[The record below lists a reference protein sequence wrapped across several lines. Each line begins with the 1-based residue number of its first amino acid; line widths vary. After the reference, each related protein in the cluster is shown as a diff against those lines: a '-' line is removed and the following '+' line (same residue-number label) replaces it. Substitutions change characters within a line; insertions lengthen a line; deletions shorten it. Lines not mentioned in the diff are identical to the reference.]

1 MDYQA
6 LAELLF
12 PDVTETPE
20 QLEVRFPQRNLP
32 EGAVVS
38 RMAPSP
44 TGFVH
49 LGNLV
54 QGTISERMT
63 HQSGGV
69 LYLRVEDTDAKREIP
84 GAVEVLI
91 NTLKFYNINFDEGAT
106 VDGDDGAYG
115 PYRQRQRAAIYHVYA
130 KKLVSEGKAYP
141 CFCTEDELSALR
153 EKQEANKETT
163 GYYGKYAVW
172 RDRPMEDIQAQL
184 AAGNPWVLRFRSE
197 GSIDRQFK
205 FDDLVKGKL
214 TITENNVDHVLLK
227 SDGIPTYHFAHAV
240 DDHLMRTTHVVR
252 GDEWL
257 PSLPFHI
264 QLFQALGFKLP
275 KYVHIGPLM
284 KMDGSS
290 KRKLSKRKDP
300 ELALTYYKAE
310 GFPIPSVREYIMTVL
325 NSNFED
331 WRRANP
337 DADIESFK
345 FSPKKLNPA
354 GSLFDYAKLVDVS
367 KNVISRMNAEDVY
380 AQLLDWAKEFD
391 TDFAA
396 DLTIMEEGSEFLER
410 FTHKKDYRWPMFT
423 SCCPGWVRFL
433 KSQYPERTEEL
444 STAKSPQ
451 QMFGAIAKTYFAE
464 KIGIDP
470 KRLFVVSIMPCVAKK
485 SECALPTMRGE
496 DGIPDVDVSITT
508 RELDIMLRANHISP
522 VHLPEEEFDSPLGS
536 GTGAAVV
543 FGATGG
549 VMDAALRSAYYLV
562 TGENPD
568 PDAFTAVRGMDGW
581 KEASFNI
588 PTAGEVKVAV
598 VSGLGNARKLL
609 YALERGE
616 VSYDFVEVMA
626 CPGGCAGG
634 GGQPIHDGQELAEA
648 RGGVLWRLDKGEALR
663 FSHENP
669 DVQALYHD
677 YLGKPLGEKSH
688 HLLHTDH
695 LAWEMPQAQRG
706 Q

>member
-1 MDYQA
+1 MEDKQITLQIDGHFITVPEGSTILEA
-6 LAELLF
+6 ATKIGINIPTLCHIDLKGTCIKNNPASCRICVVEVIGRRNLAPACATRCTEGMVVKTSTLRVMNARKVVAELILSDH
-12 PDVTETPE
+12 PNDCLTCPKCGNCELQT
-20 QLEVRFPQRNLP
+20 LALRFNIREMPFNGGEL
-32 EGAVVS
+32 
-38 RMAPSP
+38 SP
-44 TGFVH
+44 
-49 LGNLV
+49 
-54 QGTISERMT
+54 R
-63 HQSGGV
+63 
-69 LYLRVEDTDAKREIP
+69 KREITASIVRNMDKCIFCRRCESVCNDVQTV
-84 GAVEVLI
+84 GALGAI
-91 NTLKFYNINFDEGAT
+91 RRGFNTTIAPAFDRMMTESECTYCGQCVAVCPVGALT
-106 VDGDDGAYG
+106 ERDYTNRLLDDLAN
-115 PYRQRQRAAIYHVYA
+115 PDKVVIVQTAPAVRAALGEEFGFPPGTLVTGKMVY
-130 KKLVSEGKAYP
+130 
-141 CFCTEDELSALR
+141 ALR
-153 EKQEANKETT
+153 E
-163 GYYGKYAVW
+163 
-172 RDRPMEDIQAQL
+172 
-184 AAGNPWVLRFRSE
+184 
-197 GSIDRQFK
+197 
-205 FDDLVKGKL
+205 
-214 TITENNVDHVLLK
+214 
-227 SDGIPTYHFAHAV
+227 
-240 DDHLMRTTHVVR
+240 
-252 GDEWL
+252 
-257 PSLPFHI
+257 
-264 QLFQALGFKLP
+264 LGFD
-275 KYVHIGPLM
+275 YV
-284 KMDGSS
+284 
-290 KRKLSKRKDP
+290 
-300 ELALTYYKAE
+300 
-310 GFPIPSVREYIMTVL
+310 
-325 NSNFED
+325 
-331 WRRANP
+331 
-337 DADIESFK
+337 
-345 FSPKKLNPA
+345 
-354 GSLFDYAKLVDVS
+354 
-367 KNVISRMNAEDVY
+367 
-380 AQLLDWAKEFD
+380 FD

-470 KRLFVVSIMPCVAKK
+470 KRLFVVSIMPCIAKK
-485 SECALPTMRGE
+485 SECTLPTMRGE

-669 DVQALYHD
+669 DVQALYRD

>member
-1 MDYQA
+1 MEILTNSPRVRRYRRINVELILSDHNANCASCIKSGNCTLQQISNDLGIIMTDYENI
-6 LAELLF
+6 AEKARW
-12 PDVTETPE
+12 DT
-20 QLEVRFPQRNLP
+20 NLP
-32 EGAVVS
+32 LIRDASKCVKCMRCVQVCEKIQDLGVWNLIGAGY
-38 RMAPSP
+38 R
-44 TGFVH
+44 T
-49 LGNLV
+49 
-54 QGTISERMT
+54 TIGVRENNDISDIDCALCGQCIT
-63 HQSGGV
+63 HCPVG
-69 LYLRVEDTDAKREIP
+69 
-84 GAVEVLI
+84 
-91 NTLKFYNINFDEGAT
+91 
-106 VDGDDGAYG
+106 
-115 PYRQRQRAAIYHVYA
+115 
-130 KKLVSEGKAYP
+130 
-141 CFCTEDELSALR
+141 ALR
-153 EKQEANKETT
+153 ERDDRIPLNEALADPDKITVVQIAPAVRTAWGEQIGLKDKEAT
-163 GYYGKYAVW
+163 
-172 RDRPMEDIQAQL
+172 M
-184 AAGNPWVLRFRSE
+184 
-197 GSIDRQFK
+197 
-205 FDDLVKGKL
+205 GKL
-214 TITENNVDHVLLK
+214 VCALK
-227 SDGIPTYHFAHAV
+227 KIGI
-240 DDHLMRTTHVVR
+240 D
-252 GDEWL
+252 
-257 PSLPFHI
+257 
-264 QLFQALGFKLP
+264 
-275 KYVHIGPLM
+275 YV
-284 KMDGSS
+284 
-290 KRKLSKRKDP
+290 
-300 ELALTYYKAE
+300 
-310 GFPIPSVREYIMTVL
+310 
-325 NSNFED
+325 
-331 WRRANP
+331 
-337 DADIESFK
+337 
-345 FSPKKLNPA
+345 
-354 GSLFDYAKLVDVS
+354 
-367 KNVISRMNAEDVY
+367 
-380 AQLLDWAKEFD
+380 FD
-391 TDFAA
+391 TNYSA
-396 DLTIMEEGSEFLER
+396 DMTIMEEGSEFLER

-485 SECALPTMRGE
+485 SECTLPTMRGE
-496 DGIPDVDVSITT
+496 NGIPDVDVSITT

-609 YALERGE
+609 NAIERGE

-669 DVQALYHD
+669 DVQALYRD